1 MVTGTTGNSPP
12 SDAIQNRA
20 MYHFQF
26 FNTFTQPITTG
37 DLSSPIIRK
46 RIPNF
51 RPVYLF
57 LLVTLSL
64 LLLETVDAT
73 AQNGYYP
80 QTQQPYIIDNKVYH
94 PLPSAAGFKQ
104 TGIASWYG
112 PDFNGHTT
120 SNGEI
125 YDMYGQTAAH
135 KLLPMNT
142 ILLVSNLE
150 NGRSTIVRIN
160 DRGPF
165 IQGRVLDLSY
175 TAAKKLD
182 LVGNGTARVRLT
194 AIGRARSAQV
204 EPSLINR
211 DINFNFGEFYI
222 QVGAYQEKKNALRIQ
237 RKFAEFGHATIIQ
250 RFFSQQSILY
260 RVCVY
265 AGRELQGAYRAEKS
279 LQQHGWMGAFVVAK

>member
-1 MVTGTTGNSPP
+1 MF
-12 SDAIQNRA
+12 
-20 MYHFQF
+20 HFQF
-26 FNTFTQPITTG
+26 FNTFTQALSTG
-37 DLSSPIIRK
+37 DFSSPIIRR
-46 RIPNF
+46 RIPNL
-51 RPVYLF
+51 RPVHLL

-64 LLLETVDAT
+64 LLLAEVQAK
-73 AQNGYYP
+73 AQNRNYP
-80 QTQQPYIIDNKVYH
+80 QTQQPYVIDNKVYH
-94 PLPSAAGFKQ
+94 PLPSAVGFKQ

-112 PDFNGHTT
+112 PDFNGHKT

-125 YDMYGQTAAH
+125 YNMYGQTAAH

-165 IQGRVLDLSY
+165 IQGRILDLSY

-182 LVGNGTARVRLT
+182 LVGDGTARVRLT
-194 AIGRARSAQV
+194 AIGRAQSPHTD
-204 EPSLINR
+204 PSLLNR

-222 QVGAYQEKKNALRIQ
+222 QVGAFQHKNNALRIQ
-237 RKFAEFGHATIIQ
+237 RKFAEYGHATIIQ
-250 RFFSQQSILY
+250 RFFSKQSILY

-265 AGRELQGAYRAEKS
+265 AGRELQGAYRAEKA
-279 LQQHGWMGAFVVAK
+279 LKQHGWMGTFVVAK